1 MSVYLDASVLV
12 SFFVDDSLSARADR
26 FIENAVGEVL
36 IVSDFA
42 VAEFSA
48 VIGRK
53 VRTGELGSDDAAVVL
68 ANLDAWSAKVAE
80 HAETTAQD
88 TALAIGFL
96 RRTELS
102 LRAPDAINIAIVQRL
117 RATLATFDERMARDA
132 AALGVAT
139 AEA

>member
-12 SFFVDDSLSARADR
+12 SFFVNDSLSTKADR
-26 FIENAVGEVL
+26 FIESRIGAQM

-53 VRTGELGSDDAAVVL
+53 VRTGELAPEDASAVL
-68 ANLDAWSAKVAE
+68 ANFDSWSARVAE
-80 HAETTAQD
+80 HAETSTQD
-88 TALAIGFL
+88 IALAIGFL
-96 RRTELS
+96 RRTDIS

-132 AALGVAT
+132 RALGVAI